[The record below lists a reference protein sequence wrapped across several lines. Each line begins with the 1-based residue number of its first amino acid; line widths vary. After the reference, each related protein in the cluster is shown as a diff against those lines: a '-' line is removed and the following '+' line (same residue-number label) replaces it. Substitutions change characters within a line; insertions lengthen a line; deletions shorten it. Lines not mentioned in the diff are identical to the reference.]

1 MLRAKQQTL
10 IIELSEFFFAF
21 LCSIFRWRIDF
32 FLHLSKQ
39 NILDVEIKNKT
50 KQQNTL
56 ICMICTTQPASD
68 VKAFKE
74 CVTTQTGVEI
84 VASQSAALSSMLQAA
99 GVVSCT
105 STTATTLAISGAGVT
120 NGCEQI
126 AVMTTALQAA
136 ENTFQC
142 TFNKLMQTDSISL
155 RINFQ
160 NREHPRRR
168 NKNKTKHKKKKKQTK
183 KNLYMHD
190 RTIK

>member
-1 MLRAKQQTL
+1 MSEKQ
-10 IIELSEFFFAF
+10 
-21 LCSIFRWRIDF
+21 
-32 FLHLSKQ
+32 
-39 NILDVEIKNKT
+39 
-50 KQQNTL
+50 
-56 ICMICTTQPASD
+56 P
-68 VKAFKE
+68 
-74 CVTTQTGVEI
+74 GVELI
-84 VASQSAALSSMLQAA
+84 ASQTAALSSILQAA
-99 GVVSCT
+99 GVLSCA
-105 STTATTLAISGAGVT
+105 STPAIALAIFGGDGAGVT